1 MKEHC
6 STIPIDGIVSLSWWE
21 QEVIAQ
27 AMMKTPNPAQITVA
41 VAVSGFAEPKKSTP
55 DIAEL

>member
-1 MKEHC
+1 M
-6 STIPIDGIVSLSWWE
+6 SWWE